1 MRVLKESFEC
11 NEYSVISAAKL
22 SYCYRKIK
30 GLKGNASQRAHDS
43 PRFMIWKGVSQC
55 MKRKHHT
62 HSRVSSTHHKWDKDR
77 HQQMVQKWEVFS
89 FNKTPNGFS
98 LVSCVQL
105 WKSVKNAY
113 EMLAYVIES
122 KVKECKREEQ
132 IFKIVDWDQ
141 HKNFMSPQIILHKV
155 VNLYKIW
162 KKQIFQIPEK

>member
-1 MRVLKESFEC
+1 
-11 NEYSVISAAKL
+11 
-22 SYCYRKIK
+22 
-30 GLKGNASQRAHDS
+30 
-43 PRFMIWKGVSQC
+43 
-55 MKRKHHT
+55 
-62 HSRVSSTHHKWDKDR
+62 
-77 HQQMVQKWEVFS
+77 MVQKWEVFS

-122 KVKECKREEQ
+122 KVKECKREQ

-155 VNLYKIW
+155 VSLYKIW